1 MNFTQVARLKA
12 DLHHD
17 YETKLVEL
25 REASKRVQEK
35 ADHQC
40 NLQRH
45 LIIFIAFENKI
56 STLLIF
62 LIKLIKEQNRQLG
75 RGNLEISAS
84 NSRLGEALCGQGGRV
99 CSLQRTRAYS
109 TRS

>member
-1 MNFTQVARLKA
+1 MKSTQVARLKA

-45 LIIFIAFENKI
+45 SIIFITFENKI
-56 STLLIF
+56 STPFVLFILRLRGD
-62 LIKLIKEQNRQLG
+62 LIKLNMI
-75 RGNLEISAS
+75 
-84 NSRLGEALCGQGGRV
+84 
-99 CSLQRTRAYS
+99 
-109 TRS
+109 